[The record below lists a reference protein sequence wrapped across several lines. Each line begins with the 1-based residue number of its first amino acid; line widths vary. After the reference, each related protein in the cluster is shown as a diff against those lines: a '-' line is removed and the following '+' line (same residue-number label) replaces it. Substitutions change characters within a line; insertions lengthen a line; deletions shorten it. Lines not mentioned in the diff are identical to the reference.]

1 MDAVR
6 TTLSSLGLDRLAESR
21 LSAGSEADAA
31 SGSRADEVASF
42 GEQLAETVS
51 ETDRLITAAETKAAE
66 LSRGEGDSVETIIAV
81 SKADLALRHVVTLRN
96 RALEAYQEI
105 MRMPV

>member
-6 TTLSSLGLDRLAESR
+6 TTLSSLGQSRLAESR
-21 LSAGSEADAA
+21 LGESARPNGAGEAQESA
-31 SGSRADEVASF
+31 SSF
-42 GEQLAETVS
+42 GRQLVNTVAEA
-51 ETDRLITAAETKAAE
+51 DRLITTAETQATALARDE
-66 LSRGEGDSVETIIAV
+66 ADAVETIIAV